1 MIPSPDISLDQYFIS
16 SDHGFLPAGFP
27 LQKLDHSYYAP
38 WENLAAQLPSLIQT
52 GQIRHLIDDLPVLRT
67 TWLQTEPE
75 WRRAYSI
82 LGFLT
87 HAYVWG
93 GGKPKDVS
101 PQPAHSSYLP
111 QFNSKETSP
120 DPPAMHLKPLSR
132 NLLTPRTTTM
142 RNLRS
147 PHPLELH
154 RTPRN
159 RHHRPRQSLPTHLF
173 HGNQRR
179 RMVHRHLRRHRSQR
193 RSAGPAHAG
202 RNRGSHGPRRAAP
215 HCPALQIHRRP
226 PGSHC
231 HSPENV

>member
-1 MIPSPDISLDQYFIS
+1 MIPFPDISLDQYSIS
-16 SDHGFLPAGFP
+16 SDHGFLPDGFP
-27 LQKLDHSYYAP
+27 LQRLDDPYYAP

-52 GQIRHLIDDLPVLRT
+52 GQIRLLIDDLPVLRT

-101 PQPAHSSYLP
+101 PQPCPLIIHP
-111 QFNSKETSP
+111 PRFNSKETSP
-120 DPPAMHLKPLSR
+120 GPPAMYLKPLPQ
-132 NLLTPRTTTM
+132 NLLSPRTTTM

-147 PHPLELH
+147 SHPLELH

-159 RHHRPRQSLPTHLF
+159 RHHRPRPSLPAHLF

-179 RMVHRHLRRHRSQR
+179 RMVHRHLRRR
-193 RSAGPAHAG
+193 
-202 RNRGSHGPRRAAP
+202 
-215 HCPALQIHRRP
+215 
-226 PGSHC
+226 
-231 HSPENV
+231 